1 VSIEASLRLAIADV
15 TQKFVAEKR
24 RAIRESNRDALDERA
39 LQRLRERNAV
49 KRENIS
55 IKKAAW
61 AVMKQAYMQASDN
74 GRLPANMR
82 QIMYAAR
89 PLVQELTGGKC
100 WKESST
106 FTQKLL
112 PNYILKHPRETANWD
127 VVADARGHFA
137 EPHSRES
144 IGIGTLDVR
153 GYVDSWTDSDDV
165 GVNVEP
171 PELDDSFPTNGPANR
186 FRFALFVEKEGFA
199 PVLQRAQIAE
209 RYDMA
214 IFSSKGMSVIAARKL
229 VDALSQ
235 AGVTVF
241 VLHDFDRDG
250 LLICHWLSHSNDRFQ
265 FKAKPNVRDL
275 GLRLV
280 DVKKMGLQPEQ
291 RIYEQKKSPS
301 TALFACGTTPDERA
315 FLVGQL
321 RYSNV
326 GFALKPKYWEGQR
339 VELNAMTSRQFI
351 TWLEAKFEE
360 HGVEKVIPD
369 SETLDIAWQRALM
382 IAKVNEAVE
391 AVGKEFEKKR
401 NRKKKAPEAPSDL
414 AELLRELFDTHP
426 ELPWDKA
433 LVRIAQDSAKPK
445 AKAKAPLGRK
455 GKR

>member
-24 RAIRESNRDALDERA
+24 RAIRESNRDALDDRA
-39 LQRLRERNAV
+39 IRRLREREAV
-49 KRENIS
+49 KQEEIT

-61 AVMKQAYMQASDN
+61 KVMRLAYLKASDN

-100 WKESST
+100 WKKSSF
-106 FTQKLL
+106 FTQNLL
-112 PNYILKHPRETANWD
+112 PNYMLEHPDQTANWD

-153 GYVDSWTDSDDV
+153 GYLASWTDTNDV
-165 GVNVEP
+165 GTDVEP
-171 PELDDSFPTNGPANR
+171 PEVDDSFPTSGPANR
-186 FRFALFVEKEGFA
+186 FKYALFVEKEGFD
-199 PVLQRAQIAE
+199 PLLDRAQIAE
-209 RYDMA
+209 RYDLA

-229 VDALSQ
+229 VDKLCQ
-235 AGVTVF
+235 RGVTVLA
-241 VLHDFDRDG
+241 LHDFDRAG
-250 LLICHWLSHSNDRFQ
+250 LLIAHWLSHDNDRYQ
-265 FKAKPNVRDL
+265 FECSPSVIDL
-275 GLRLV
+275 GLRLA
-280 DVKKMGLQPEQ
+280 DVKRLGLEKESLVYKQKKNPTEKLWECEDVTPEQ
-291 RIYEQKKSPS
+291 RV
-301 TALFACGTTPDERA
+301 
-315 FLVGQL
+315 FLVGSHYGHRQWA
-321 RYSNV
+321 
-326 GFALKPKYWEGQR
+326 GFR

-360 HGVEKVIPD
+360 HGVEKLVPD

-382 IAKVNEAVE
+382 IAKINEAID
-391 AVGKEFEKKR
+391 AVGKEFKKK
-401 NRKKKAPEAPSDL
+401 RKKKQKAKVPRDL
-414 AELLRELFDTHP
+414 AKRLCALLDIHP

-445 AKAKAPLGRK
+445 
-455 GKR
+455 

>member
-1 VSIEASLRLAIADV
+1 VSIEASLRLAITDV

-24 RAIRESNRDALDERA
+24 RAIRERDRDALDERA
-39 LQRLRERNAV
+39 LQRLRERDAV
-49 KRENIS
+49 KQEEIT

-61 AVMKQAYMQASDN
+61 KVMRRAYLQASDN

-106 FTQKLL
+106 FTQNLL
-112 PNYILKHPRETANWD
+112 PNYMLENPDQTATWD

-171 PELDDSFPTNGPANR
+171 PELDDSFPTSGPANR
-186 FRFALFVEKEGFA
+186 FKYALFVEKEGFA

-209 RYDMA
+209 KYDVA
-214 IFSSKGMSVIAARKL
+214 LFSSKGMSVIAARKL
-229 VDALSQ
+229 VDRLCQ
-235 AGVTVF
+235 QGVTVF
-241 VLHDFDRDG
+241 VLHDFDRSG
-250 LLICHWLSHSNDRFQ
+250 LLIAHWLSHDNDRYQ
-265 FKAKPNVRDL
+265 FDAEPNVIDL
-275 GLRLV
+275 GLRLA
-280 DVKKMGLQPEQ
+280 DVKKMGLQAEHLV
-291 RIYEQKKSPS
+291 YKQKKNPI
-301 TALFACGTTPDERA
+301 TALFDCGTTPEERT
-315 FLVGQL
+315 FLVGQPH
-321 RYSNV
+321 YSSKYFDK
-326 GFALKPKYWEGQR
+326 GKYWDGQR
-339 VELNAMTSRQFI
+339 VELNAMSSRLFI

-360 HGVEKVIPD
+360 HGVGKLIPD
-369 SETLDIAWQRALM
+369 DETLDIAWQRALM
-382 IAKVNEAVE
+382 IAKINEAIN

-401 NRKKKAPEAPSDL
+401 ERKKKAKVPKAPSDL
-414 AELLRELFDTHP
+414 AERLRELLDIHP

-445 AKAKAPLGRK
+445 AKSGPRGRK
-455 GKR
+455 G